1 MRRGVVVALITLILV
16 IPSLALIYT
25 QRVSQPIDAEIDENG
40 IAMVKIVVEVDE
52 GVSGVVLPIEPIPLT
67 IEITPSVP
75 GVEWLY
81 ENNTLYIV
89 SPKKTTFTV
98 TYIANTTIENG
109 VISIKVETN
118 NTVKLVLAPN
128 ILLLT
133 LPENIINISTL
144 PGNKLEIIF
153 TGPTTISYTITQ
165 ITTPTTTTPPQTTT
179 PITTTTTTLPS
190 PTTILTP
197 RTTTTSPTSITSP
210 TITSRTVTTQTVK
223 IPTTPSTLPITTT
236 SPRTL
241 TTSTTITTILTT
253 TTSTPSRVTILTQSP
268 ITTPTVMA
276 IPVNIVVVVIAV
288 IIITIALVLVL
299 RRK

>member
-1 MRRGVVVALITLILV
+1 MCRGVVVALITLILV

-25 QRVSQPIDAEIDENG
+25 QRVSQPIDVEIDENG

-153 TGPTTISYTITQ
+153 TGSTTISYTITQ
-165 ITTPTTTTPPQTTT
+165 LTPTATPTTIPISTLITSPTPTQTISTQTPRTPTPATPSIITSTPPIQSLTTPVPIATTISTLTTPTTPTTTLPQT
-179 PITTTTTTLPS
+179 L
-190 PTTILTP
+190 
-197 RTTTTSPTSITSP
+197 
-210 TITSRTVTTQTVK
+210 
-223 IPTTPSTLPITTT
+223 
-236 SPRTL
+236 
-241 TTSTTITTILTT
+241 
-253 TTSTPSRVTILTQSP
+253 STPKGT
-268 ITTPTVMA
+268 A
-276 IPVNIVVVVIAV
+276 IPIDIVIIAIV
-288 IIITIALVLVL
+288 IIIIIVAIILAL
-299 RRK
+299 RRR

>member
-1 MRRGVVVALITLILV
+1 MRRGVVAALITLILV

-153 TGPTTISYTITQ
+153 TGPTIISYTITQ
-165 ITTPTTTTPPQTTT
+165 ITPTATPTTTPISTLITSPTPTPKSTT
-179 PITTTTTTLPS
+179 PIVIISTPSPTQTTSTQTPRTPTPATPSIITSTPPIQSLTTPVPIATTISTLTTPTTPTTTLPQA
-190 PTTILTP
+190 L
-197 RTTTTSPTSITSP
+197 
-210 TITSRTVTTQTVK
+210 
-223 IPTTPSTLPITTT
+223 
-236 SPRTL
+236 
-241 TTSTTITTILTT
+241 
-253 TTSTPSRVTILTQSP
+253 STPKVT
-268 ITTPTVMA
+268 A
-276 IPVNIVVVVIAV
+276 IPIDIVVIAIM
-288 IIITIALVLVL
+288 IIIIIVAIILAL
-299 RRK
+299 RRR